1 MSVKFDDIWLEVA
14 EALTEAK
21 AIAFDGCH
29 KIYVLQD
36 HAQVDLMLG
45 YGYGYDEG
53 SHLVHSIGS
62 SPEDMLATL
71 QDWYRDSCG
80 LRFIQAVE
88 TKLDDP
94 NEGFSNLIPQ
104 GYEEEFCKGCES
116 YGANIDGLCDDC
128 QDENERY
135 VYGDEEEEEEEEEE

>member
-53 SHLVHSIGS
+53 SRLIHAIGS
-62 SPEDMLATL
+62 TPEDLLATL
-71 QDWYRDSCG
+71 QDWYSESCG
-80 LRFIQAVE
+80 LRFINSVE
-88 TKLDDP
+88 TVSGDP
-94 NEGFSNLIPQ
+94 NEGFSDLIPQ
-104 GYEEEFCKGCES
+104 GYEEEFCKACES

-128 QDENERY
+128 QDEYATEDEDEDE
-135 VYGDEEEEEEEEEE
+135 DEE